1 MLVASPRM
9 QALIARKARKRERQR
24 LQFRDRAGVVRAIT
38 VVVREA
44 REDGRAVT
52 HWTYEGMLIA
62 ILRAELCLR
71 SVPWVLA
78 DQHAREVVGDALSA
92 LGAKRPSWQEGQP
105 EHCDGG
111 VIRETRTHC
120 ANCEGPLEDGQ
131 KVYCSKVCGD
141 AARARRYWHDQEEA
155 RRVMKN
161 LERKRRYI
169 DAQYHAAQS

>member
-9 QALIARKARKRERQR
+9 QALIARKARKRERRR
-24 LQFRDRAGVVRAIT
+24 LQFRDRVGVVRAIT

-52 HWTYEGMLIA
+52 HWTFEGLLIA
-62 ILRAELCLR
+62 VLRAELCLR
-71 SVPWVLA
+71 SVPWALA
-78 DQHAREVVGDALSA
+78 DQHAREVVEDALSA

-105 EHCDGG
+105 EWTDGG
-111 VIRETRTHC
+111 VIRETRTNC
-120 ANCEGPLEDGQ
+120 ANCHGPLPEGH

-155 RRVMKN
+155 RRVLRN
-161 LERKRRYI
+161 LERKRRH
-169 DAQYHAAQS
+169 HAAQS